1 MQQETQ
7 EKEPMTQEDIA
18 NQREKLTEYY
28 EKTIPFLKLQAEY
41 EDLITQIQE
50 AKTKRVFAQAQI
62 AQFLAPETEENTEEE
77 KPTRPLRKT
86 E

>member
-1 MQQETQ
+1 MEQ
-7 EKEPMTQEDIA
+7 EKEPMTQEEI
-18 NQREKLTEYY
+18 NEQREKLTTYY

-62 AQFLAPETEENTEEE
+62 AQFLAPETETEEE
-77 KPTRPLRKT
+77 PTQDKQPRPLRKT